1 MKTVLFISPGY
12 PSEMPDF
19 VRGLAEVGVQVFG
32 LGDQPGGALPPMTQ
46 HALSDYLQ
54 VESLWDEA
62 KVVEEVQTWLGTR
75 RVDRV
80 ECLWEVGMLLAA
92 KVRAAVGAS
101 GLTVEQTIPFRN
113 KEAMKRKLD
122 QAGIRVPRHTSAKGA
137 KEIRAKAE
145 RIGFPLILKPIAGA
159 GSADT
164 HRINDS
170 KELERAIKA
179 TKHQPEMSVE
189 EFIDGE
195 EYTFDTVSINGV
207 PQFFNIAWY
216 RPRPLVAR
224 SYEWLSPQVV
234 ALRHPEAPELNGGVA
249 MGHAVLRA
257 LEFESGFTH
266 MEWYLKADG
275 DVVFGEIGGR
285 PPGAH
290 QVDQMNYS
298 CDIDVF
304 RGWAEAVALGTY
316 SEPSR
321 RLYNVATIYKR
332 ARGEGRIHS
341 VEGYQRF
348 LRHYGETIVWDNLL
362 PIGAHR
368 RDWLQT
374 LVSDGFM
381 MLRHPHFETTLA
393 IADDFSETVTMLAE

>member
-19 VRGLAEVGVQVFG
+19 VRGLAEVGVEVFG
-32 LGDQPGGALPPMTQ
+32 LGDQPPGALPAMTQ

-54 VESLWDEA
+54 VKSLWDEEL
-62 KVVEEVQTWLGTR
+62 VITEVKEWLGTR
-75 RVDRV
+75 LVDRV

-92 KVRAAVGAS
+92 KLRAALGAK
-101 GLTVEQTIPFRN
+101 GLTVEQAIPFRN
-113 KEAMKRKLD
+113 KEAMKLKLD
-122 QAGIRVPRHTSAKGA
+122 RAGIRVPRHASAKGA
-137 KEIRAKAE
+137 REIRARAAE
-145 RIGFPLILKPIAGA
+145 IGYPLILKPIAGA

-164 HRINDS
+164 HRVND
-170 KELERAIKA
+170 KAELDLAIKA
-179 TKHQPEMSVE
+179 TKHQAEMSVE
-189 EFIDGE
+189 EFVEGE

-207 PQFFNIAWY
+207 PQYFNIAWY
-216 RPRPLVAR
+216 RPRPLIAR
-224 SYEWLSPQVV
+224 SFEWLSPQVI
-234 ALRHPEAPELNGGVA
+234 ALRRPEAPELSGGVA
-249 MGHAVLRA
+249 MGLAVLRA

-275 DVVFGEIGGR
+275 EVVFGEIGGR

-332 ARGEGRIHS
+332 ARGEGRIHGVS
-341 VEGYQRF
+341 GYQRF
-348 LRHYGETIVWDNLL
+348 MRHYADTIVWDNLL

-368 RDWLQT
+368 RDWKQT

-381 MLRHPHFETTLA
+381 MLRHPDFESTLA
-393 IADDFSETVTMLAE
+393 IADDFGETVTMLAK